1 MGGGESGGE
10 KDTAAEAKDRRVLL
24 WEDHEMKM
32 KMPFCCV
39 CMHICV
45 YICVHVCM
53 NRPGEGGGMKGGF
66 SLLCAHY
73 RSVALTNS
81 FRTLTSSQMM
91 ITQVTLCCKIPFFLD
106 YVL

>member
-10 KDTAAEAKDRRVLL
+10 KDRAAEAKDRRVLL

-32 KMPFCCV
+32 KMLFCCV

-45 YICVHVCM
+45 CICVHVCM
-53 NRPGEGGGMKGGF
+53 NCPGEGGGMKGGF

-81 FRTLTSSQMM
+81 FRTLPSSQMM